1 MRGDRGCPRPQV
13 HDREPECKSLTRRN
27 SRRVH
32 TPPSAVKS
40 GRKPPVAVRAPKP
53 PTLTRLTALA
63 SAPAPW
69 AVRAARR
76 TRRSDP
82 RPQIH
87 DRVPRPRCTRAQSR
101 LCPRRP
107 AAGSDVPRWVR
118 RPAAGGGGAYR
129 LCYGFNSD
137 VARTVKPGARRPC
150 LTRNRTESTAAIEL
164 PMTASTA
171 DGHQDRSRHA

>member
-1 MRGDRGCPRPQV
+1 MRLA
-13 HDREPECKSLTRRN
+13 REAQQPKYTTRRPRKRTETAS
-27 SRRVH
+27 SR
-32 TPPSAVKS
+32 TSAQAADVDS
-40 GRKPPVAVRAPKP
+40 SNGARQCTGALGRPGSSPL
-53 PTLTRLTALA
+53 TLV
-63 SAPAPW
+63 SA
-69 AVRAARR
+69 
-76 TRRSDP
+76 RSDP

-87 DRVPRPRCTRAQSR
+87 DRVLRPRRTRAQSR

-150 LTRNRTESTAAIEL
+150 LTRNQTESTAAIEL
-164 PMTASTA
+164 PMTASGPPGSIA
-171 DGHQDRSRHA
+171 ARLK

>member
-1 MRGDRGCPRPQV
+1 MQIAHEAQQPQ
-13 HDREPECKSLTRRN
+13 ST
-27 SRRVH
+27 H
-32 TPPSAVKS
+32 T
-40 GRKPPVAVRAPKP
+40 AVRRQKRTETASSRTSAQAADVDSSNGARQCTGALGRPGSSP
-53 PTLTRLTALA
+53 LTLV
-63 SAPAPW
+63 SA
-69 AVRAARR
+69 
-76 TRRSDP
+76 RSDP

-87 DRVPRPRCTRAQSR
+87 DRVLRPRRTRAQSR

-164 PMTASTA
+164 PMTASGPPGSIA
-171 DGHQDRSRHA
+171 ARLK